1 MCVYK
6 IQEVFPIN
14 IRLYMAV
21 KNTKALGPYN
31 RYVIWVQGC
40 LKNCKGCI
48 SEDSRPLD
56 GGYEEDITALADDI
70 INTPGIEGITVSG
83 GEPFLQAGALAEL
96 IKRIKSQRDT
106 GVIIYTGMNFEEIEE
121 SELAKISDLIIDGE
135 YREELNDNLSLR
147 GSSNQN
153 IYLITERYKAE
164 AETLYGVKGRKIELH
179 VKKGITTMVGI
190 PDKNSLKLFKGET
203 NNE

>member
-1 MCVYK
+1 
-6 IQEVFPIN
+6 
-14 IRLYMAV
+14 MAV